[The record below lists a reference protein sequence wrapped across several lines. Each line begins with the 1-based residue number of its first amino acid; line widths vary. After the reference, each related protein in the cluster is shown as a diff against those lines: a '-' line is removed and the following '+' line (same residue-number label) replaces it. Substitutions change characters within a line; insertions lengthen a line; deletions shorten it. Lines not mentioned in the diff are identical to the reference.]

1 MKAFKNLVHGEDD
14 ELSSAYDDFHRK
26 VKQEADA
33 TLRSTLAYVGKI
45 DATTE
50 HLDRETKTLVAKSG
64 HIYEHLERKT
74 ISSSPSFSA
83 SESIFRSR
91 GRNRA

>member
-1 MKAFKNLVHGEDD
+1 MKAFKNLLHGEDD

-26 VKQEADA
+26 VKLEADA

-50 HLDRETKTLVAKSG
+50 RLDRETKTSVANSG
-64 HIYEHLERKT
+64 HVHEQLERKT
-74 ISSSPSFSA
+74 ISSNPYFSA
-83 SESIFRSR
+83 SESKSRSR
-91 GRNRA
+91 GRNRT